1 MAARRPRLVRPLV
14 LERCVPQPDGGGGQ
28 VVGWSA
34 VTTLWCDVQPLSA
47 REVLIGATVSS
58 RVSHRILVRAV
69 DPLSPRHPRAHDRLR
84 EGGRVFLISGV
95 AAETAGRFLT
105 IWAEEAPA

>member
-14 LERCVPQPDGGGGQ
+14 LERRASHPDGGGGQ
-28 VVGWSA
+28 LVDWSA
-34 VTTLWCDVQPLSA
+34 VTTLWCEVQPLSA
-47 REVLIGATVSS
+47 REALVGAAVSS
-58 RVSHRILVRAV
+58 RVSHRIRVRTV
-69 DPLSPRHPRAHDRLR
+69 DEMSPLYPRAHDRLR